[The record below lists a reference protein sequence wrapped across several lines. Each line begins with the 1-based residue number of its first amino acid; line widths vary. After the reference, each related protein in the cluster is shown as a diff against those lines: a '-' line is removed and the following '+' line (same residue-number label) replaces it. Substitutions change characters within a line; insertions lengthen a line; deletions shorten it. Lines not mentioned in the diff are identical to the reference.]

1 MTGQTNL
8 GEMLNRLSPILL
20 DEVYVFCTLPDA
32 DYGAMA
38 HLSPLCCFREKE
50 GLTLILAREKAE
62 AAGLPC
68 QTVFRC
74 ITLGVHSG
82 LSAVGL
88 TAAVSTA
95 LASEG
100 ISANMVAA
108 YFHDHV
114 FVPGNKADAAMAV
127 LNQFKC

>member
-8 GEMLNRLSPILL
+8 GEMLNRLSPTLL
-20 DEVYVFCTLPDA
+20 DEAYVFCTLPHA

-38 HLSPLCCFREKE
+38 HLNPLCCFREKE

-62 AAGLPC
+62 SAGFPC
-68 QTVFRC
+68 EAVFRC
-74 ITLGVHSG
+74 ITLGVHSS

-95 LASEG
+95 LASRG

-114 FVPGNKADAAMAV
+114 FVPFDKADAAMAA
-127 LNQFKC
+127 LNQFNC